1 VRGSAPR
8 TVAEPYTAENPELP
22 RPVRNERMAPK
33 ARKSKY
39 AEAGVDVKKRGI
51 EVFKGTVE
59 NLFPNAFC
67 VVVRDPFSPDHGL
80 VTHTDGAGSK
90 PVQSYLNWRETGDT
104 AWFRGLAQDVLAM
117 NLDDIICVGAE
128 PVNFVDYVA
137 LNPFKVP
144 KVELLRELN
153 SGFRECLQTLRDH
166 GVRVIFSGGETADQP
181 DQVRTLDVSGTING
195 RVELTSVLSGERIK
209 PGNLIIGLRSGGK
222 TKYETRENSG
232 IMCNGLTLARLC
244 LISRE
249 YQAKYPE
256 ISAEER
262 GYYGKYGPNDYL
274 DELGM
279 TVGEALTSPTRL
291 YAPVVAKIMEEYRPY
306 VTGLI
311 HNTGGGQT
319 KCLRVGRNIHYV
331 KDDLPDVDPIFMLI
345 QRESG
350 EEWRAMYENY
360 NMGVGFEVVAEKE
373 AAEDILSVP
382 ERFNLEAKII
392 GRCERSVGPNKVT
405 IRSPLGKFRYP

>member
-1 VRGSAPR
+1 
-8 TVAEPYTAENPELP
+8 
-22 RPVRNERMAPK
+22 MAPK

>member
-1 VRGSAPR
+1 MRGSAPR
-8 TVAEPYTAENPELP
+8 TIAEPYTAENPELP

-67 VVVRDPFSPDHGL
+67 VVVRDPFSPDYGL

>member
-1 VRGSAPR
+1 
-8 TVAEPYTAENPELP
+8 
-22 RPVRNERMAPK
+22 MC
-33 ARKSKY
+33 KSKY

-51 EVFKGTVE
+51 EAFRETVE
-59 NLFPNAFC
+59 NLFPGAFC
-67 VVVRDPFSPDHGL
+67 VVVRDPLLPEYGL

-117 NLDDIICVGAE
+117 NIDDIICVGAE

-144 KVELLRELN
+144 KAELLKELN
-153 SGFRECLQTLRDH
+153 LGFKECLQTLLDH
-166 GVRVIFSGGETADQP
+166 GIKVKFSGGETADQP
-181 DQVRTLDVSGTING
+181 DQVRTLDISGTING
-195 RVELTSVLSGERIK
+195 RVKLTSVISGERIK

-222 TKYETRENSG
+222 TRYEKRENSG

-262 GYYGKYGPNDYL
+262 GYYGRYGPDQYL
-274 DELGM
+274 DDLGM

-291 YAPVVAKIMEEYRPY
+291 YAPVVARIMDEYGPY
-306 VTGLI
+306 VTGLV

-319 KCLRVGRNIHYV
+319 KCLRIGRNIHYV
-331 KDDLPDVDPIFMLI
+331 KDSLPDADPIFMLI
-345 QRESG
+345 QKESG
-350 EEWRAMYENY
+350 ETWRAMYENY
-360 NMGVGFEVVAEKE
+360 NMGVGFEVVAEE
-373 AAEDILSVP
+373 DAAEDILSIP

-392 GRCERSVGPNKVT
+392 GRCEENAGFNKVT
-405 IRSPLGKFRYP
+405 IKSRFGEFQYP

>member
-1 VRGSAPR
+1 MRGSAPR

>member
-1 VRGSAPR
+1 
-8 TVAEPYTAENPELP
+8 
-22 RPVRNERMAPK
+22 MAPK

-128 PVNFVDYVA
+128 PVNLVDYVA

>member
-1 VRGSAPR
+1 MRGSAPR

-128 PVNFVDYVA
+128 PVNLVDYVA

-249 YQAKYPE
+249 YQARYPE

-392 GRCERSVGPNKVT
+392 GRCERNMGPNKVT
-405 IRSPLGKFRYP
+405 VRSPLGKFQYP